1 MAKLQPNTLQGCK
14 RGLEVIAPLVVD
26 TLEEPV
32 VVQEQLR
39 ELELEP
45 VEALVEMQLCIVVGE
60 LALGVEEQ

>member
-1 MAKLQPNTLQGCK
+1 M
-14 RGLEVIAPLVVD
+14 
-26 TLEEPV
+26 